1 MEIISREREREM
13 ANGTRERNFERILF
27 RQFNSVDLIRFLF
40 CVEYLY
46 YRIPTIGC
54 FSDFLLIFNFGTI
67 K

>member
-1 MEIISREREREM
+1 M

-46 YRIPTIGC
+46 YWIPTPGC